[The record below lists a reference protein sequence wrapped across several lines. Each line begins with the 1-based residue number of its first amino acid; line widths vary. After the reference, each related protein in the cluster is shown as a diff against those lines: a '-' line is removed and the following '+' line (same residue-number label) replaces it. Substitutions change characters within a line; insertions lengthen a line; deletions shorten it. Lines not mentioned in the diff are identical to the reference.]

1 MASPPTPPKNE
12 EAQVYGAI
20 WEALREERAN
30 QFSRYASM
38 QVVAAALLGFSAVL
52 TTLLPGLHL
61 HGFFGLPAA
70 TLLVVST
77 AFLIS
82 CLFDWPPRGPS
93 DWRQKSNGR
102 LAEVKPSG
110 VLEYKN
116 LPLENATATL
126 MVNEAEM
133 VHENM
138 FYVLRRN
145 RVRLQTG
152 ALMFIAAMLW
162 LIVGEIVHLIGK

>member
-1 MASPPTPPKNE
+1 
-12 EAQVYGAI
+12 
-20 WEALREERAN
+20 
-30 QFSRYASM
+30 
-38 QVVAAALLGFSAVL
+38 
-52 TTLLPGLHL
+52 
-61 HGFFGLPAA
+61 
-70 TLLVVST
+70 
-77 AFLIS
+77 
-82 CLFDWPPRGPS
+82 
-93 DWRQKSNGR
+93 
-102 LAEVKPSG
+102 
-110 VLEYKN
+110 
-116 LPLENATATL
+116 